1 MRLAIPRVV
10 LGGLLL
16 TLAWCAT
23 PAPAQAKGPL
33 IVVFPFDARGV
44 PLRPAALATLEEVMT
59 TRVAVHGLPVVPR
72 DRTLAQLKGRRGAD
86 RLCHNAV
93 CQLAVARALGAQ
105 HAIVSK
111 LRRLGRRC
119 VLMLTLLDVASATTK
134 RAAESSGP
142 CDEESVLA
150 SVRGALAKLCVRPKP
165 AVVAPRLKL
174 LPADVRAGID
184 GIMDAVR
191 ACYDRYQKPG
201 IVRVRLRIAT
211 NGRVAR
217 ADALGALGKSPTG
230 ACVQHA
236 VQAARF
242 PPFLGKPMTV
252 VYPFRLVS
260 PRTLSRREL
269 LAAMERIRP
278 LLHDCGRAHN
288 HTGSA
293 KVALSID
300 GSGRI
305 TRLTI
310 QGPLANTPVG
320 GCVRGAVLTARFR
333 AHGGPAV
340 NVVFPVVLR

>member
-1 MRLAIPRVV
+1 MRVAIPRAVF
-10 LGGLLL
+10 GGLLL
-16 TLAWCAT
+16 ALACGA
-23 PAPAQAKGPL
+23 APALAKAPL
-33 IVVFPFDARGV
+33 VAVFPFDARGV
-44 PLRPAALATLEEVMT
+44 PLRAAALATLEEVMT

-72 DRTLAQLKGRRGAD
+72 DRMLALLKARQGAD
-86 RLCHNAV
+86 RFCRNAV
-93 CQLAVARALGAQ
+93 CQLDVARTL
-105 HAIVSK
+105 HAHHAVVSK

-150 SVRGALAKLCVRPKP
+150 TVRGALAKLCVRPKP
-165 AVVAPRLKL
+165 AVVTPRAKL
-174 LPADVRAGID
+174 LPADVRTGMDA
-184 GIMDAVR
+184 IMDAVR

-201 IVRVRLRIAT
+201 IVRVRVRIAT

-230 ACVQHA
+230 TCVQHA
-236 VQAARF
+236 VRAARF
-242 PPFLGKPMTV
+242 PPFVGKPMTF
-252 VYPFRLVS
+252 VYPFRLV
-260 PRTLSRREL
+260 PPTTLSRHEL

-278 LLHDCGRAHN
+278 LLHECGMAHK
-288 HTGSA
+288 HTGKA

-310 QGPLANTPVG
+310 QGSLANTPVG